1 MIQRSLK
8 LCQRRLNGV
17 SRNFSRIFNFQEY
30 FKKCQGHFTNASRV
44 FQGRSKGISRQF
56 SLRPFERIS
65 KGISVKFQRY
75 FKGVSKKFQ
84 GYSKKVFM
92 VLQGSFKGVS
102 MEYYVDFKGS
112 KGVQGL

>member
-1 MIQRSLK
+1 M
-8 LCQRRLNGV
+8 V
-17 SRNFSRIFNFQEY
+17 SQVCFNEF
-30 FKKCQGHFTNASRV
+30 FKKFHLSRV
-44 FQGRSKGISRQF
+44 FQKVSRAFHKCFKGI
-56 SLRPFERIS
+56 LRKIAGYLKAVFTGFERIS
-65 KGISVKFQRY
+65 KGISVKFERY

-92 VLQGSFKGVS
+92 VLVGSFKGVS